1 MQKDKNKGN
10 VDTAFPLFYK
20 NKKSDL
26 HSVNP
31 ICSAEIIQLVR
42 ITGVEPAPPCED
54 QQLMVTSRQ
63 QRINKFSFHYN

>member
-31 ICSAEIIQLVR
+31 ICPAEIIQLVR
-42 ITGVEPAPPCED
+42 ITVVEPAPSHSE
-54 QQLMVTSRQ
+54 QRLVATSQQ

>member
-31 ICSAEIIQLVR
+31 ICPAEIIQLVR
-42 ITGVEPAPPCED
+42 ITGVEPAR
-54 QQLMVTSRQ
+54 VTM
-63 QRINKFSFHYN
+63 NNT